1 MKKIII
7 IIRAVATLIPTI
19 VFTCFIT
26 MNAYGQSK
34 KTSNLRP
41 SVNKNVEE
49 YDTFGYL
56 GKDYALS
63 VINGFKE
70 RSKPIYEKYILH
82 KDIPYGLGKRET
94 FDHFHNPAFGKNPE
108 KVFIFIHGGYWQG
121 EVKESYAFVAKKLLE
136 RNIDVI
142 LIEYDLTRE
151 NEKFGEQIPR
161 VSMTAIVNEV
171 GTALDKIQVHLSNT
185 VFNESTSQ
193 IPVYLSGHSAGGHLA
208 AMLKD
213 HPLITGSVMPI
224 SGIFDL
230 VPISKTKKIGQALQ
244 LNMLE
249 ASKLSPI
256 NNLLPAMD
264 QSAPV
269 FLYYGAD
276 EQLELV
282 NQSKKYHKLLQ
293 HKKYKTDIKAIPAA
307 DHFTVLTDLFEK
319 EDSVFLKDIFN
330 SRLSK

>member
-1 MKKIII
+1 MNL
-7 IIRAVATLIPTI
+7 RTYLSLI
-19 VFTCFIT
+19 VFTWFFTI
-26 MNAYGQSK
+26 NAFGQSK
-34 KTSNLRP
+34 DTSNPVRS
-41 SVNKNVEE
+41 SVNTDVEE

-56 GKDYALS
+56 GKEYALS
-63 VINGFKE
+63 IINGFKE

-82 KDIPYGLGKRET
+82 RDIQYGLGKRET
-94 FDHFHNPAFGKNPE
+94 FDHFHNPAFEKNPE
-108 KVFIFIHGGYWQG
+108 GVFIFIHGGYWQG

-161 VSMTAIVNEV
+161 VSMTAIVNEL
-171 GTALDKIQVHLSNT
+171 GNALDKIHVHLSNT
-185 VFNESTSQ
+185 IFKESTSQ

-208 AMLKD
+208 AMVKD
-213 HPLITGSVMPI
+213 HPIITGAVMPI

-230 VPISKTKKIGQALQ
+230 APISKTKKIGKPLQ

-264 QSAPV
+264 NSAPI

-276 EQLELV
+276 EQPELV
-282 NQSKKYHKLLQ
+282 KQSNYYYNLLQ
-293 HKKYKTDIKAIPAA
+293 QKNYKTDIKAIHAA
-307 DHFTVLTDLFEK
+307 DHFTILIDLFEK
-319 EDSVFLKDIFN
+319 EESVLLKNIIDNI
-330 SRLSK
+330 SK